1 MTTLH
6 YTDIISSGAIS
17 GKRHRQTTRRSVPKK
32 R

>member
-6 YTDIISSGAIS
+6 YTDMISSGAIA
-17 GKRHRQTTRRSVPKK
+17 GKRHRQTTRWPVPKK